1 MPGPLFQRDDV
12 GGGRGGH
19 RGGGMELRT
28 KIGVVE
34 NVSKVGL
41 SILVSVVVWF
51 GGCVVVCFYA

>member
-19 RGGGMELRT
+19 WGGGMDLRT

-34 NVSKVGL
+34 NVSKVKP
-41 SILVSVVVWF
+41 SILVSMFLWF
-51 GGCVVVCFYA
+51 LWFLWFL

>member
-41 SILVSVVVWF
+41 SILVSVE
-51 GGCVVVCFYA
+51 